1 MMTDPK
7 PLNKDRF
14 SPVGGMRLV
23 YDPGMKSCEGMK
35 KHPCRDCHSCQFCS
49 DARCHSCRGKKGTSK
64 DILSRKLSLCEQ
76 IQVYEAINAQ
86 DRRQQNSTSL

>member
-7 PLNKDRF
+7 PLNEDRF
-14 SPVGGMRLV
+14 SPVAGLQLV
-23 YDPGMKSCEGMK
+23 YDPGVKCSGAVK
-35 KHPCRDCHSCQFCS
+35 KHPSQDCHSCQFCS
-49 DARCHSCRGKKGTSK
+49 DARCHSCRGKKGTTK

-86 DRRQQNSTSL
+86 DRLQQNSTSL

>member
-7 PLNKDRF
+7 PLEEDRF
-14 SPVGGMRLV
+14 SPVGGLRLV
-23 YDPGMKSCEGMK
+23 YDPGVKCGGAVR

-49 DARCHSCRGKKGTSK
+49 DARCHSCRGKKGTPK

>member
-7 PLNKDRF
+7 PLNEDRF
-14 SPVGGMRLV
+14 SPLGGLRLV
-23 YDPGMKSCEGMK
+23 YDPVAKCGEAAK
-35 KHPCRDCHSCQFCS
+35 KHLCQDCHSCQFCS

-76 IQVYEAINAQ
+76 IQIYETINAQ
-86 DRRQQNSTSL
+86 DRR